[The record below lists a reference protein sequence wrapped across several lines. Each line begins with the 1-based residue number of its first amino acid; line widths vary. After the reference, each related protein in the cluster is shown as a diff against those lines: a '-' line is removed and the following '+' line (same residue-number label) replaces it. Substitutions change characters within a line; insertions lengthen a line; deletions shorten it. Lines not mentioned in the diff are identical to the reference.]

1 MGWEHERIA
10 DDIRQIAGVDG
21 PPSALARALG
31 IDVAY
36 VTGMVDR
43 GGLAQHGARWFIGV
57 RRSLP
62 EAYREHTI
70 GHELAHWW
78 ARTNG
83 VIDSEEQADYVGA
96 ALQMPRALFFEHV
109 RAIGYDLSGLA
120 TAFEATETAVA
131 LRLGELEREPLAV
144 VAPANVR
151 VRGPDEWTWPDVAT
165 VRQWARNGRPGLSK
179 TRLRDDRRR
188 VLLQPSETF
197 LIAN

>member
-1 MGWEHERIA
+1 MGWEQERIA
-10 DDIRQIAGVDG
+10 DDIRGQAGVDG
-21 PPSALARALG
+21 APSKLARALG
-31 IDVAY
+31 IDIAY

-43 GGLAQHGARWFIGV
+43 GGLAQHNGRWFIGV

-83 VIDSEEQADYVGA
+83 VVDSEERADYIGA
-96 ALQMPRALFFEHV
+96 ALLLPRIAFFERIH
-109 RAIGYDLSGLA
+109 AIGYDLSELA
-120 TAFEATETAVA
+120 ATFAATETAVA

-144 VAPANVR
+144 VAPASVR
-151 VRGPDEWTWPDVAT
+151 VRGPEEWVWPEAET
-165 VRQWARNGRPGLSK
+165 VRGWARNGRPGLSK

-188 VLLQPSETF
+188 VVLR
-197 LIAN
+197 AC